1 MFILPGG
8 GVGGVGLVHKIA
20 AVVVMVGWSCFV
32 GIFYIIENFSHF
44 IFKPKSSFMLLS
56 AHVLISFSSNGQM
69 DLPLPY
75 RYVID

>member
-56 AHVLISFSSNGQM
+56 AQIEAF
-69 DLPLPY
+69 
-75 RYVID
+75 VIVIEKDEAGKPAMQK

>member
-44 IFKPKSSFMLLS
+44 ILKPKYWFMLLS
-56 AHVLISFSSNGQM
+56 AQISNIQYPKKRNPKHARQYG
-69 DLPLPY
+69 
-75 RYVID
+75 

>member
-32 GIFYIIENFSHF
+32 GIFYIIEN
-44 IFKPKSSFMLLS
+44 
-56 AHVLISFSSNGQM
+56 LILYIYKISIIICICKKIIY
-69 DLPLPY
+69 LY
-75 RYVID
+75 TKKAKE

>member
-44 IFKPKSSFMLLS
+44 IFKQILLYASVGSF
-56 AHVLISFSSNGQM
+56 
-69 DLPLPY
+69 
-75 RYVID
+75 IDF